1 MECILVI
8 HLKTLLPN
16 LIKPTLNKS
25 GLAQATLIL
34 DWDKVIGQKLA
45 LYTMPLKSI
54 YPKNS
59 REGGTLHLIVHPAW
73 ALLVQ
78 QSEQI
83 IIEQI
88 NAFYGYKAIEKLR
101 LKQGYF
107 ARPEKIKRSS
117 VTQSKDN
124 SSSEEVNLTAFTH
137 NPDLDRALGNLEKAL
152 LNKKL

>member
-45 LYTMPLKSI
+45 LYTMPLKST

-83 IIEQI
+83 IVEQI
-88 NAFYGYKAIEKLR
+88 NAFYGYKAIERIR

-107 ARPEKIKRSS
+107 STPQKNPPIKVEPVPENIADCPSI
-117 VTQSKDN
+117 TQDP
-124 SSSEEVNLTAFTH
+124 E
-137 NPDLDRALGNLEKAL
+137 LDKAL
-152 LNKKL
+152 RRLERVLVK